1 MPDDDTKE
9 VEYPFFLAIAWINY
23 LQDLIRIYYKQSKK
37 NEDVLA
43 SKNKIYSSINSKNP
57 SLDSYSIRFCT

>member
-9 VEYPFFLAIAWINY
+9 VEYPFFLALAWINY

-37 NEDVLA
+37 KEDVLA
-43 SKNKIYSSINSKNP
+43 
-57 SLDSYSIRFCT
+57 